1 MRIKEL
7 KLIVISIYG
16 LPTIGHSYLML
27 IQYLLSY
34 YLMKLFAIK
43 MVI

>member
-7 KLIVISIYG
+7 KLRVISIYG

-34 YLMKLFAIK
+34 YQNGDI
-43 MVI
+43 I